1 MSYILDCLSDKQLK
15 IAQKLDTSQEYK
27 LADKIE
33 RIAQDMSIP
42 FYRYPT
48 QQKDS
53 YKNRI
58 PMKENFVQDSKVEI
72 DNKFGQDAKIYL
84 QQMIKDPLL
93 FDHPQSK
100 IMLDTIMNDPT
111 YKMDKSSFVKMI
123 NEYRNHYEKLNESRN
138 DIKEL
143 SELEPELHKHLDNMV
158 SKL

>member
-1 MSYILDCLSDKQLK
+1 MYGNLLLK

-100 IMLDTIMNDPT
+100 LMLDTIMNDPT

-123 NEYRNHYEKLNESRN
+123 NEYRN

>member
-1 MSYILDCLSDKQLK
+1 MYANLLLK

-58 PMKENFVQDSKVEI
+58 PMTKNFEKDFPIEI

-138 DIKEL
+138 DVKAL

>member
-1 MSYILDCLSDKQLK
+1 MYADLLLK

-33 RIAQDMSIP
+33 RIAQDMSVP
-42 FYRYPT
+42 YYTYPT
-48 QQKDS
+48 QQRND

-58 PMKENFVQDSKVEI
+58 PMTKNFEKDFPIEI

-84 QQMIKDPLL
+84 QQMVKDPLL
-93 FDHPQSK
+93 FDHAQSK
-100 IMLDTIMNDPT
+100 IMFDTIMNDPD

-123 NEYRNHYEKLNESRN
+123 NEYRNHYEKVNENRN
-138 DIKEL
+138 NIEAL
-143 SELEPELHKHLDNMV
+143 SELEPELHKHLDNML

>member
-1 MSYILDCLSDKQLK
+1 MYANLLLK
-15 IAQKLDTSQEYK
+15 IAQKLDTSKEYK

-33 RIAQDMSIP
+33 RIAQDMSVP

-58 PMKENFVQDSKVEI
+58 PMKENFEKDLKVDI
-72 DNKFGQDAKIYL
+72 DKKFEQDAKIYL
-84 QQMIKDPLL
+84 QQMIKDRLL

-100 IMLDTIMNDPT
+100 IMLDTILNDPT

-123 NEYRNHYEKLNESRN
+123 NEYRSHYEKLNESRN
-138 DIKEL
+138 DVKEL
-143 SELEPELHKHLDNMV
+143 SILEPELHKHLDNMV

>member
-1 MSYILDCLSDKQLK
+1 MYANLLLK
-15 IAQKLDTSQEYK
+15 IAQKLDTSKEYK

-33 RIAQDMSIP
+33 RIAQDMSVP

-58 PMKENFVQDSKVEI
+58 PMKENFEKDLKVDI
-72 DNKFGQDAKIYL
+72 DKKFEQDAKIYL

-100 IMLDTIMNDPT
+100 IMLDTILNDPT

-123 NEYRNHYEKLNESRN
+123 NEYRSHYEKLNESRN
-138 DIKEL
+138 DVKEL
-143 SELEPELHKHLDNMV
+143 SILEPELHKHLDNMV

>member
-1 MSYILDCLSDKQLK
+1 MYANLLLK
-15 IAQKLDTSQEYK
+15 IAQKLDTFKEYK

-42 FYRYPT
+42 YYRYPT
-48 QQKDS
+48 QQKDN

-58 PMKENFVQDSKVEI
+58 PMTKNFEKDFPIEI

-84 QQMIKDPLL
+84 QQMVKDPLL
-93 FDHPQSK
+93 FDHAQSK
-100 IMLDTIMNDPT
+100 IMLDTIMNDPD

-123 NEYRNHYEKLNESRN
+123 NEYRNHYEKVNENRN
-138 DIKEL
+138 NLEAL
-143 SELEPELHKHLDNMV
+143 SELEPELHKHLDNML

>member
-1 MSYILDCLSDKQLK
+1 MYANLLLK

-58 PMKENFVQDSKVEI
+58 PMKQNFQEDSTFEI
-72 DNKFGQDAKIYL
+72 DNKFGLDAKIYL

-143 SELEPELHKHLDNMV
+143 SILEPELHKHLDNMV

>member
-1 MSYILDCLSDKQLK
+1 MYANLLLK

-58 PMKENFVQDSKVEI
+58 PMKEKFLQDSKLEI

-100 IMLDTIMNDPT
+100 IMLDTIINDPD

-138 DIKEL
+138 DVKEL
-143 SELEPELHKHLDNMV
+143 SILEPELHKHLDNMV

>member
-1 MSYILDCLSDKQLK
+1 MYANALLK
-15 IAQKLDTSQEYK
+15 IAQKLDISQEYK

-42 FYRYPT
+42 FYMYPT

-58 PMKENFVQDSKVEI
+58 PMKENFEQDSKVEI

-100 IMLDTIMNDPT
+100 IMLDTIINDPT
-111 YKMDKSSFVKMI
+111 YKMDKSSFVKII
-123 NEYRNHYEKLNESRN
+123 NEYRNHYEKVNESRN
-138 DIKEL
+138 DIKAL
-143 SELEPELHKHLDNMV
+143 TELEPELHKHLDNMV

>member
-1 MSYILDCLSDKQLK
+1 MYANLLLR
-15 IAQKLDTSQEYK
+15 IAQKLDISKKYK

-33 RIAQDMSIP
+33 RIAQDMSVP
-42 FYRYPT
+42 FYMYPS

-58 PMKENFVQDSKVEI
+58 PMKENLEQDSKVEI
-72 DNKFGQDAKIYL
+72 DNKFGQDAKIYF

-100 IMLDTIMNDPT
+100 IMLDTIINDPT

-123 NEYRNHYEKLNESRN
+123 NEYRNHYEKVNENRN
-138 DIKEL
+138 DVKAL

>member
-1 MSYILDCLSDKQLK
+1 MYANLLLR

-27 LADKIE
+27 LADKIT
-33 RIAQDMSIP
+33 RIAQDMSVP
-42 FYRYPT
+42 FYMYPT

-58 PMKENFVQDSKVEI
+58 PMKENLVQDSKVEI

-84 QQMIKDPLL
+84 QQMIRDPLL

-143 SELEPELHKHLDNMV
+143 SILEPELHKHLDNMV

>member
-1 MSYILDCLSDKQLK
+1 MYANLLLK

-48 QQKDS
+48 QQKDD

-58 PMKENFVQDSKVEI
+58 PMKENFEQDSKVEI
-72 DNKFGQDAKIYL
+72 DNKFGKDAKIYF

-100 IMLDTIMNDPT
+100 IMLDTIINDPT

-123 NEYRNHYEKLNESRN
+123 NEYRNHYEKVNESRN
-138 DIKEL
+138 DIEEL
-143 SELEPELHKHLDNMV
+143 SILEPELHKHLDNML

>member
-1 MSYILDCLSDKQLK
+1 MYANLLLK
-15 IAQKLDTSQEYK
+15 IAQKLDTSKEYK

-33 RIAQDMSIP
+33 RIAQDMSVP

-58 PMKENFVQDSKVEI
+58 PMKENFEKDSKVDI
-72 DNKFGQDAKIYL
+72 DKKFGQDAKIYL

-100 IMLDTIMNDPT
+100 IMLDTILNDPT

-123 NEYRNHYEKLNESRN
+123 NEYRSHYEKLNESRN
-138 DIKEL
+138 DVKEL
-143 SELEPELHKHLDNMV
+143 SILEPELHKHLDNMV

>member
-1 MSYILDCLSDKQLK
+1 MYANLLLK

-33 RIAQDMSIP
+33 RIAQDMSVPYYI
-42 FYRYPT
+42 YPT
-48 QQKDS
+48 QQRND

-58 PMKENFVQDSKVEI
+58 PMTKNFEKDFPIEI

-93 FDHPQSK
+93 FDHAQSK
-100 IMLDTIMNDPT
+100 IMLDTIINNPD

-123 NEYRNHYEKLNESRN
+123 NEYRNHYEKVNDNRN
-138 DIKEL
+138 NLEAL

>member
-1 MSYILDCLSDKQLK
+1 LLLR
-15 IAQKLDTSQEYK
+15 IAQKLDISQDYK

-33 RIAQDMSIP
+33 RIAQDMSVP
-42 FYRYPT
+42 FYMYPS

-58 PMKENFVQDSKVEI
+58 PMKENLEQDSKVEI
-72 DNKFGQDAKIYL
+72 DNKFGQDAKIYF

-100 IMLDTIMNDPT
+100 IMLDTIINDPT

-143 SELEPELHKHLDNMV
+143 SILEPELHKHLDNMV

>member
-1 MSYILDCLSDKQLK
+1 MYANLLLR
-15 IAQKLDTSQEYK
+15 IAQKLDISQDYK

-33 RIAQDMSIP
+33 RIAQDMSVP
-42 FYRYPT
+42 FYMYPS

-58 PMKENFVQDSKVEI
+58 PMKENLEQDSKVEI
-72 DNKFGQDAKIYL
+72 DNKFGQDAKIYF

-100 IMLDTIMNDPT
+100 IMLDTIINDPT

-143 SELEPELHKHLDNMV
+143 SILEPELHKHLDNMV

>member
-1 MSYILDCLSDKQLK
+1 MYTSLLLR
-15 IAQKLDTSQEYK
+15 IAQKLDALENYK
-27 LADKIE
+27 LADKFE
-33 RIAQDMSIP
+33 KFAQDMSIP

-58 PMKENFVQDSKVEI
+58 PMQQNFQQDSTVTI

-100 IMLDTIMNDPT
+100 IMLDTIINDPT

-123 NEYRNHYEKLNESRN
+123 NEYRNHYEKLNESRH
-138 DIKEL
+138 DVKAL

>member
-1 MSYILDCLSDKQLK
+1 MYANLLLK
-15 IAQKLDTSQEYK
+15 IAQKLDISQEYK

-33 RIAQDMSIP
+33 RIAQDMSVPYYI
-42 FYRYPT
+42 YPT
-48 QQKDS
+48 QQRND

-58 PMKENFVQDSKVEI
+58 PMTKNFEKDFPIEI
-72 DNKFGQDAKIYL
+72 DNEFGQDAKIYL

-93 FDHPQSK
+93 FDHAQSK
-100 IMLDTIMNDPT
+100 IMLDTIINDPD

-123 NEYRNHYEKLNESRN
+123 NEYRNHYEKVNDNRN
-138 DIKEL
+138 NLKAL

>member
-1 MSYILDCLSDKQLK
+1 MYGNLLLK

-123 NEYRNHYEKLNESRN
+123 NEYRNNYEKLNESRN

-143 SELEPELHKHLDNMV
+143 SILEPELHKHLDIMV

>member
-1 MSYILDCLSDKQLK
+1 MYANLLLK
-15 IAQKLDTSQEYK
+15 IAQKLDSSQKYK

-33 RIAQDMSIP
+33 RIAQDMSVP

-48 QQKDS
+48 QQKDN

-58 PMKENFVQDSKVEI
+58 PMTKNFEKDFPIEI

-84 QQMIKDPLL
+84 QQMVKDPLL
-93 FDHPQSK
+93 FDHAQSK
-100 IMLDTIMNDPT
+100 IMLDTIMNDPD

-123 NEYRNHYEKLNESRN
+123 NEYRNHYEKVNENRN
-138 DIKEL
+138 NLEAL

>member
-1 MSYILDCLSDKQLK
+1 MYANALLK
-15 IAQKLDTSQEYK
+15 IAQKLDSSQEYK

-33 RIAQDMSIP
+33 RLAQDMSVP
-42 FYRYPT
+42 FYIYPT

-58 PMKENFVQDSKVEI
+58 PMKQNFEPDSTVEI
-72 DNKFGQDAKIYL
+72 DQKFSRDAKIYL

-100 IMLDTIMNDPT
+100 IMLDTIINDPT

-123 NEYRNHYEKLNESRN
+123 NEYRNHYEKVNESRN
-138 DIKEL
+138 DVKAL